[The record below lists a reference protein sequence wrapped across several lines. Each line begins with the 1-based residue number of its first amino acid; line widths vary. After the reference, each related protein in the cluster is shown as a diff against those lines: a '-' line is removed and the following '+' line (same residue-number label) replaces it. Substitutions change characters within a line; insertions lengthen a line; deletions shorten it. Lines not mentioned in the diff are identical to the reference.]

1 MKINCPS
8 CGRVIGDTEQSLDA
22 HINCKRC
29 GQQDIHIRVANFND
43 YLNAQK
49 GTEDTNDKSE

>member
-29 GQQDIHIRVANFND
+29 GQQDIHVRVANFND
-43 YLNAQK
+43 YLT
-49 GTEDTNDKSE
+49 GGDKQ